1 MTTVPL
7 VLKSYI
13 NPGCGASFLTS
24 HHSPFLS
31 FVLAQQKAFKDTSQ
45 YVVGELAALESEQR
59 QIDTRASCVEK
70 RLRYLMD
77 TGTPPNYTVNSFGKL
92 SVHKLLWSLGSVNLW
107 SRDVGAAA
115 GIWKGAV
122 RMQGGSLGRRDKR
135 AFMGADN

>member
-45 YVVGELAALESEQR
+45 YVVGELGGAGERAEADRHAGLACGEASALSHGHRYAAQLHCKQFW
-59 QIDTRASCVEK
+59 QIERSQT
-70 RLRYLMD
+70 LME
-77 TGTPPNYTVNSFGKL
+77 FGKCE
-92 SVHKLLWSLGSVNLW
+92 SLKPGCW
-107 SRDVGAAA
+107 
-115 GIWKGAV
+115 
-122 RMQGGSLGRRDKR
+122 GGSGDMKRGGEDAGRLS
-135 AFMGADN
+135 GPP